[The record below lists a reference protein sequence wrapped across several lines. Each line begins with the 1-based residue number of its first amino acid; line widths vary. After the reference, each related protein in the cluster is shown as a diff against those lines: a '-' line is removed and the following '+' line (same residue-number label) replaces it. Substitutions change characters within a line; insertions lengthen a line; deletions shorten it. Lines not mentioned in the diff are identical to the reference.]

1 MSKNPIKVA
10 LIGNPNVGKTSVF
23 NQLTGTRQK
32 VGNYAGVTVERK
44 VGFFQLPSGNQVR
57 VLDLP
62 GTYSLDATS
71 PDEAVTRDVCLGKIK
86 DESQQDAFLC
96 VVDATNL
103 KLHLGLVLEMIEL
116 GRPILLVLNMMDEA
130 RRRGMQINTQKLSE
144 RLGVPVVETVAVR
157 DSGIQNLMHA
167 LDQGKFA
174 VPQTELTG
182 LTGSQHQRI
191 QTILHDVV
199 QFVDEE
205 DKQDAIVIELYA
217 KQFGW
222 EARYAGDDKTLGKAN
237 VRLIEGINTLGV
249 DLADPAAQDDKVV
262 TELHLP
268 VGKKVIFKMR
278 SQDVLH
284 SAYMPHFR
292 AQMNCVPG
300 MITQFSFT
308 PTVTTADMRTDA
320 AIVAKVDKINKIRT
334 KNSAKIVAEGG
345 TALDPYT
352 FDYLLLCNKICGSSH
367 YNMQMKIVVDT
378 PEEFKT
384 WLSDKPTLA
393 QQWKEANAPKPVETA
408 VAPAVDSTK
417 VVAQVIK

>member
-1 MSKNPIKVA
+1 MTSFLVFIILVLVGIAVWQLTKIFDLTQIGGSSDNDEIANDRDNSVNGYLMFAFVGFIYVFTIYSLYSWSDLVLGTPASEHGKDVDNLMAISLA
-10 LIGNPNVGKTSVF
+10 LI
-23 NQLTGTRQK
+23 
-32 VGNYAGVTVERK
+32 
-44 VGFFQLPSGNQVR
+44 FFV
-57 VLDLP
+57 
-62 GTYSLDATS
+62 
-71 PDEAVTRDVCLGKIK
+71 
-86 DESQQDAFLC
+86 
-96 VVDATNL
+96 
-103 KLHLGLVLEMIEL
+103 
-116 GRPILLVLNMMDEA
+116 
-130 RRRGMQINTQKLSE
+130 
-144 RLGVPVVETVAVR
+144 
-157 DSGIQNLMHA
+157 
-167 LDQGKFA
+167 
-174 VPQTELTG
+174 
-182 LTGSQHQRI
+182 
-191 QTILHDVV
+191 QTITQFLLHYFAFKYRGKEGQKALYFADNNKLEAIWTIIPVIV
-199 QFVDEE
+199 LAGLIMYGLYTWNNIMFVDEE

-300 MITQFSFT
+300 MITQFAFT
-308 PTVTTADMRTDA
+308 PTVTTADMRNDE
-320 AIVAKVDKINKIRT
+320 AIMAKVDKINKIRT
-334 KNSAKIVAEGG
+334 ENSKKIVAEGG

-352 FDYLLLCNKICGSSH
+352 FDYLLLCNKICGASH

-378 PEEFKT
+378 PADFKK
-384 WLSDKPTLA
+384 WLAEKPTLA
-393 QQWKEANAPKPVETA
+393 QQWKEVNAPAPAAAPAEATNA
-408 VAPAVDSTK
+408 VAVDSAK